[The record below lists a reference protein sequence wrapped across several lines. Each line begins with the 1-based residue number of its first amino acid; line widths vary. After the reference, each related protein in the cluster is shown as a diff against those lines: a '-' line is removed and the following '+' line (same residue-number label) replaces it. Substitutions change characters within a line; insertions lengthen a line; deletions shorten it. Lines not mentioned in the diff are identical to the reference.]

1 MKADKGNCFVVMDRP
16 DYNEKMETLLSD
28 HQTYQMVHKP
38 PFAKIERELNHKL
51 LDLNKKGKIDD
62 STYYELLST
71 DERSSIPMKS
81 SPAIRGSI
89 KHHKAGHP
97 LRPIVS
103 CIGSALYNTS
113 KFLTGI
119 LTPIQNLNG
128 YSVSNSM
135 DFTKQ
140 VANQEI
146 AEDELM
152 VPFDVFSL
160 FTAIPVDKA
169 CDYIR
174 KKLDEDTTLHSR
186 TKLNADEII
195 SLLEFTLSNNYF
207 MFNDSVYKQIH
218 GCAMGS
224 PVSPV
229 VASLCTNSLRSSATV
244 RDCAEEIVN
253 LAAMISNESSA
264 DLAISAIIPRS
275 DNEVLAVKVSGVKKI
290 LKTFCNQNGWGYV
303 DQSNISPQ
311 HDLNRSGLHLNTK
324 GTARLA
330 TNFINYLRGD

>member
-1 MKADKGNCFVVMDRP
+1 MWLWTELITMK
-16 DYNEKMETLLSD
+16 KMETLLSD
-28 HQTYQMVHKP
+28 HQTYQLVHKP
-38 PFAKIERELNHKL
+38 PFAKIQRELNHKL

-62 STYYELLST
+62 STYYKLRST
-71 DERSSIPMKS
+71 DAIP
-81 SPAIRGSI
+81 PAIRGSI

-113 KFLTGI
+113 KFLTDI

-135 DFTKQ
+135 
-140 VANQEI
+140 VS
-146 AEDELM
+146 
-152 VPFDVFSL
+152 FDVVSL

-174 KKLDEDTTLHSR
+174 KKLDKDTTLHSR
-186 TKLNADEII
+186 TKLNTDEII

-229 VASLCTNSLRSSATV
+229 VANLCMEV
-244 RDCAEEIVN
+244 IEE
-253 LAAMISNESSA
+253 
-264 DLAISAIIPRS
+264 SAIAASTTPP
-275 DNEVLAVKVSGVKKI
+275 KV
-290 LKTFCNQNGWGYV
+290 
-303 DQSNISPQ
+303 
-311 HDLNRSGLHLNTK
+311 
-324 GTARLA
+324 
-330 TNFINYLRGD
+330 

>member
-28 HQTYQMVHKP
+28 DQTYQLVQKP

-62 STYYELLST
+62 STYYKLRST
-71 DERSSIPMKS
+71 DAIP
-81 SPAIRGSI
+81 PAIRGSI
-89 KHHKAGHP
+89 KHHKAGHA

-113 KFLTGI
+113 KFLTDI
-119 LTPIQNLNG
+119 LIPIQNLNG

-146 AEDELM
+146 AEDEVM
-152 VPFDVFSL
+152 VSFDVVSL

-174 KKLDEDTTLHSR
+174 KKLTRGHHATLKNEAQHR
-186 TKLNADEII
+186 WNHLP
-195 SLLEFTLSNNYF
+195 LG
-207 MFNDSVYKQIH
+207 IH
-218 GCAMGS
+218 
-224 PVSPV
+224 P
-229 VASLCTNSLRSSATV
+229 L
-244 RDCAEEIVN
+244 
-253 LAAMISNESSA
+253 
-264 DLAISAIIPRS
+264 
-275 DNEVLAVKVSGVKKI
+275 
-290 LKTFCNQNGWGYV
+290 
-303 DQSNISPQ
+303 
-311 HDLNRSGLHLNTK
+311 
-324 GTARLA
+324 
-330 TNFINYLRGD
+330 